1 MNEKM
6 KPGAGAPGNG
16 TSRASIDVDPHRTNA
31 SAAFNS
37 DRKIAAA
44 PRHRQAEAVVD
55 EDGPLPAREV
65 AGELVQF
72 PPLPQEALVRIVL
85 FAGRLAKRQG
95 SLLPTSLTARLA
107 DSKAQGHLIAP
118 VLEEW
123 AIRKGVL
130 SNPEPIQRSVE
141 SCDTDDRGA
150 GHDE

>member
-16 TSRASIDVDPHRTNA
+16 TSRPSIDADSRHTNV
-31 SAAFNS
+31 SAKFNS
-37 DRKIAAA
+37 YGKIGAA

-55 EDGPLPAREV
+55 EDGPLPAYEV
-65 AGELVQF
+65 VGDLVQF

-95 SLLPTSLTARLA
+95 MMLPTSLTARLA
-107 DSKAQGHLIAP
+107 DSKARGHLIAP
-118 VLEEW
+118 VLEDW

-130 SNPEPIQRSVE
+130 PKPDQSRFSAECGDP
-141 SCDTDDRGA
+141 DDSGA
-150 GHDE
+150 GHGE

>member
-6 KPGAGAPGNG
+6 KPGADAPGSG
-16 TSRASIDVDPHRTNA
+16 TSRPSIKVDRHPINA
-31 SAAFNS
+31 PAAFNS
-37 DRKIAAA
+37 HGKIGAT

-65 AGELVQF
+65 VGDLVQF

-95 SLLPTSLTARLA
+95 VMLPTSLTARLA
-107 DSKAQGHLIAP
+107 DSKSRGHLIAP
-118 VLEEW
+118 VLEDW

-130 SNPEPIQRSVE
+130 PKPEHIQRSAQTCE
-141 SCDTDDRGA
+141 SDTGDA

>member
-16 TSRASIDVDPHRTNA
+16 TSRASIDVDPHRPNA

-37 DRKIAAA
+37 HRKIAAA

-65 AGELVQF
+65 GGELVQF
-72 PPLPQEALVRIVL
+72 PLPQEALVRIVL

-95 SLLPTSLTARLA
+95 VMLPTSLTARLA
-107 DSKAQGHLIAP
+107 DSKARGHLIAP
-118 VLEEW
+118 GLEDW
-123 AIRKGVL
+123 AIWKGVL
-130 SNPEPIQRSVE
+130 PKPDQIRFSAE
-141 SCDTDDRGA
+141 SCDPDDRGV

>member
-16 TSRASIDVDPHRTNA
+16 TSRPSIKVDRHRTNV

-37 DRKIAAA
+37 HGKMDAT

-55 EDGPLPAREV
+55 ENGRLPAREV
-65 AGELVQF
+65 TGELVQF
-72 PPLPQEALVRIVL
+72 PLPQEALVRIVL

-95 SLLPTSLTARLA
+95 VMLPTSLTARLA
-107 DSKAQGHLIAP
+107 DSKARGYLIAP
-118 VLEEW
+118 VLEDW

-130 SNPEPIQRSVE
+130 PKPEPIRRSAD
-141 SCDTDDRGA
+141 SCDPDDGGA